1 MLFVFSSSL
10 FGLLVPPLMIY
21 SHVLFF
27 FSLVLS
33 LTWLP
38 YTNLNYSSRCYLP
51 VTTLWCSF
59 SRNTKTPWFLTVK
72 LLNNGGISEWPTGR

>member
-21 SHVLFF
+21 SHVLFL

-51 VTTLWCSF
+51 VNSMVLLF
-59 SRNTKTPWFLTVK
+59 KEHKNTMVPYCQVV
-72 LLNNGGISEWPTGR
+72 E